1 MQKFALEILPSS
13 SHEVTSLDSQPVN
26 PLAVGEQTTL
36 AVQVAGA
43 VK

>member
-1 MQKFALEILPSS
+1 MQKFAVELLPPSS
-13 SHEVTSLDSQPVN
+13 TDVTSLDAQPVHE
-26 PLAVGEQTTL
+26 LAVGEQTTM